1 MYKILEQNGVENEN
15 IDGGAFNNFAAGG
28 RDGIIAGVLTECALA
43 ATGNSISISSGL
55 LIICGIRVKITS
67 AEVLTISV
75 PPVSPTSYQI
85 IAEVTLQSNGDMA
98 VSFYLRSPAALQQD
112 MLYSQGYGTYQAEI
126 GSFVYNPD
134 GSITNIVRTIDVLYG
149 GSGSGANIEIG
160 TVTTST
166 LPAGTDAEFDV
177 TVRKPDGTRKTVLDI
192 MACIPQGRD
201 GAPGSDGKDGQNGT
215 TFTPHIDDSGNLSW
229 TNDGDKQNPAAVNI
243 KGAPGLAG
251 EDGEIALT
259 LAVLYPDEVKKGGVY
274 RFASAEFNRTPHTG
288 ERFNFFTAANQ
299 MGTGEVRSGIEWECV
314 EVVSTKGDTGTPQL
328 FLKSIID
335 KSPSTITAYWFDYA
349 EFNRTPVVGDICSS
363 TWGHNGKSW
372 LVNGEITE
380 LRNGNEARYDITSM
394 VETTGEAGTNGTNGR
409 DGTDGADGTTFTPH
423 VDSSG
428 NLSWTND
435 GGKQNPATVNI
446 KGEKGDKG
454 ADGADGADGAA
465 GANGQDGVDGEIA
478 LTLVALY
485 PDEVARGGIYRFTS
499 AEFNRTPH
507 TGERFNFFTAANQMG
522 TGEVRSGIEWECVEV
537 VSTKGDTGT
546 PQLFLKSIIDKSPS
560 TITAYWFDYAEFNR
574 TPVVGDICSSTWGH
588 NGKSWLVNGEIT
600 ELRNGNEARY
610 DITSMVET
618 TGKTGAA
625 GPDGQDGEKGAAG
638 AGFWETTAEIPT
650 TANGLTINISQTSLT
665 RAPVEGDFLISK
677 AAATV
682 FNVGQVIA
690 TAPDSMKVN
699 YFANIAGGYAPDTG
713 NAITVSTPTAGQT
726 YTVPANGWLCV
737 SMQSTANGQYLAL
750 KVVDSK
756 GTDVWGAVNL
766 TTSYFTGYPIA
777 FYPVKQ
783 GDIVMFDYTVK
794 ILRTQFIYATA

>member
-15 IDGGAFNNFAAGG
+15 IDGGAFNNFAAAG

-67 AEVLTISV
+67 AEVLSISV

-259 LAVLYPDEVKKGGVY
+259 LVVLYPDEVKKGGVY

-335 KSPSTITAYWFDYA
+335 KSPSTITAYWFDYT

-394 VETTGEAGTNGTNGR
+394 VETTGET
-409 DGTDGADGTTFTPH
+409 
-423 VDSSG
+423 
-428 NLSWTND
+428 
-435 GGKQNPATVNI
+435 
-446 KGEKGDKG
+446 
-454 ADGADGADGAA
+454 
-465 GANGQDGVDGEIA
+465 
-478 LTLVALY
+478 
-485 PDEVARGGIYRFTS
+485 
-499 AEFNRTPH
+499 
-507 TGERFNFFTAANQMG
+507 
-522 TGEVRSGIEWECVEV
+522 
-537 VSTKGDTGT
+537 
-546 PQLFLKSIIDKSPS
+546 
-560 TITAYWFDYAEFNR
+560 
-574 TPVVGDICSSTWGH
+574 
-588 NGKSWLVNGEIT
+588 
-600 ELRNGNEARY
+600 
-610 DITSMVET
+610 
-618 TGKTGAA
+618 
-625 GPDGQDGEKGAAG
+625 GAAG

-650 TANGLTINISQTSLT
+650 TANGLTIDISQTSLT

-699 YFANIAGGYAPDTG
+699 YFANIKGEKGEKGDTG
-713 NAITVSTPTAGQT
+713 ATG
-726 YTVPANGWLCV
+726 ANGRDGADGTTFTPFIDSSGNLSWTNDGGKPNPASVNIKGDKGDKGEKGADGNGNVNCIEIPKQGTPLSDFSWKAIKV
-737 SMQSTANGQYLAL
+737 ISEKFNAANWFKLGDTKTFTLGGNTFTARLVDRSYNGQAGMVFFATTNAAVNYQVLTNEPPDNTGGWGSAPL
-750 KVVDSK
+750 RTTLNDTVINTIQEDLRNIIKSVPVKYGRGGSSVTSQSEVSSVDCKLFLPSISELQGNSRAYVSGYVCPGDGSDGRWNLGVK
-756 GTDVWGAVNL
+756 EGEQLQYFKNNPAAVTVGYNYNTRTCIHETSYIAYCATSLQSGNNGLTCYAVRVWG
-766 TTSYFTGYPIA
+766 TTPQRLA
-777 FYPVKQ
+777 FLFV
-783 GDIVMFDYTVK
+783 I
-794 ILRTQFIYATA
+794 

>member
-67 AEVLTISV
+67 AEVLSISV

-259 LAVLYPDEVKKGGVY
+259 LVVLYPDEVKKGGVY

-335 KSPSTITAYWFDYA
+335 KSPSTITAYWFDYT

-394 VETTGEAGTNGTNGR
+394 VETTGE
-409 DGTDGADGTTFTPH
+409 
-423 VDSSG
+423 
-428 NLSWTND
+428 
-435 GGKQNPATVNI
+435 
-446 KGEKGDKG
+446 
-454 ADGADGADGAA
+454 
-465 GANGQDGVDGEIA
+465 
-478 LTLVALY
+478 
-485 PDEVARGGIYRFTS
+485 
-499 AEFNRTPH
+499 
-507 TGERFNFFTAANQMG
+507 
-522 TGEVRSGIEWECVEV
+522 
-537 VSTKGDTGT
+537 
-546 PQLFLKSIIDKSPS
+546 
-560 TITAYWFDYAEFNR
+560 
-574 TPVVGDICSSTWGH
+574 
-588 NGKSWLVNGEIT
+588 
-600 ELRNGNEARY
+600 
-610 DITSMVET
+610 
-618 TGKTGAA
+618 TGAA
-625 GPDGQDGEKGAAG
+625 GPDGQDGAKGDTGAAG

-650 TANGLTINISQTSLT
+650 TADGLTIDISQTSLT

-699 YFANIAGGYAPDTG
+699 YFASLQGSGGKLYLHTVTIRPYQINKVWNGISAASTTLKRTTLTFTSNPNIKLNLYSQSATPVTEDKNTFYETYKYKTLQGTMMYNGKCGVVYITMDSGGGFQEIYGTIGDEEEIYFIRTPAS
-713 NAITVSTPTAGQT
+713 ST
-726 YTVPANGWLCV
+726 Y
-737 SMQSTANGQYLAL
+737 SIS
-750 KVVDSK
+750 S
-756 GTDVWGAVNL
+756 
-766 TTSYFTGYPIA
+766 
-777 FYPVKQ
+777 
-783 GDIVMFDYTVK
+783 DIVK
-794 ILRTQFIYATA
+794 EIP